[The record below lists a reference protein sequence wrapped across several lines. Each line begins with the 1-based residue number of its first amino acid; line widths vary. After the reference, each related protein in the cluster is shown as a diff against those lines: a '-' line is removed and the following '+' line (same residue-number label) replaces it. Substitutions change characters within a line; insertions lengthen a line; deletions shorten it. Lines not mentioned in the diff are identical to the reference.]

1 MNGYRLPFCAGQSDD
16 AQAAARL
23 LYESDPPYYDFWL
36 GNRAA
41 ALRLLQALW
50 CHPEGAYSATH
61 CQVLR
66 DANGVRALYYAYPT
80 IHEPD
85 LELQSQRAL
94 RLLAGDGLD
103 QLQQREAQLALLFP
117 RLADPAY
124 YLRTLCVST
133 AQRGAGLGAQMLRH
147 IADEALEQGY
157 SLLLTDVDS
166 GNPGAVRFYLR
177 AGFSTLVETRVPAL
191 LPYQLP
197 ASLRMAKHLN
207 LDC

>member
-1 MNGYRLPFCAGQSDD
+1 MTEFRLPFCSGQSDD
-16 AQAAARL
+16 AEAASRL

-41 ALRLLQALW
+41 AMTLLQALW
-50 CHPEGAYSATH
+50 RQPEGGYSAAH

-66 DANGVRALYYAYPT
+66 DANGMRALYYAYPASR
-80 IHEPD
+80 EAD

-94 RLLAGDGLD
+94 RQVAGDDLE
-103 QLQQREAQLALLFP
+103 QLQQREALLSLLFP
-117 RLADPAY
+117 RLAEPAY

-133 AQRGAGLGAQMLRH
+133 PQRGAGLGAQMLRH
-147 IADEALEQGY
+147 IGDQASEQGY
-157 SLLLTDVDS
+157 TLLLTDVDS
-166 GNPGAVRFYLR
+166 GNPGAVRFYQR
-177 AGFSTLVETRVPAL
+177 AGFSTQVETRVPAL

>member
-1 MNGYRLPFCAGQSDD
+1 MNGFRLLFCSGQGDD
-16 AQAAARL
+16 AEAAARL

-41 ALRLLQALW
+41 ALTMLQALW
-50 CHPEGAYSATH
+50 RQPEGAYSAAH
-61 CQVLR
+61 CRVLR
-66 DANGVRALYYAYPT
+66 DVNGVRALYYAYPT
-80 IHEPD
+80 SREAD

-94 RLLAGDGLD
+94 RLVAGGDLD
-103 QLQQREAQLALLFP
+103 QFQQREAQLALLFP
-117 RLADPAY
+117 RLAEPAY

-133 AQRGAGLGAQMLRH
+133 PQRGAGLGAQMLRH
-147 IADEALEQGY
+147 IADEAREQGY

-166 GNPGAVRFYLR
+166 GNPGAVRFYQR
-177 AGFSTLVETRVPAL
+177 AGFGIQVETRVPAL

-197 ASLRMAKHLN
+197 ASLRMAKQLN

>member
-1 MNGYRLPFCAGQSDD
+1 MNGFRLPFCSGQGDD
-16 AQAAARL
+16 AEAAARL

-36 GNRAA
+36 GNRSA
-41 ALRLLQALW
+41 ALTMLQALW
-50 CHPEGAYSATH
+50 RQPEGAYSAVH

-66 DANGVRALYYAYPT
+66 DVNGVRALYYAYPT
-80 IHEPD
+80 SREAD

-94 RLLAGDGLD
+94 RLVAGGDLD
-103 QLQQREAQLALLFP
+103 QFQQRETQLALLFP
-117 RLADPAY
+117 RLAEPAY

-133 AQRGAGLGAQMLRH
+133 PQRGAGLGAQMLRH
-147 IADEALEQGY
+147 IADETREQGY

-166 GNPGAVRFYLR
+166 GNPGAVRFYQR
-177 AGFSTLVETRVPAL
+177 AGFSIQVETRVPAL

-197 ASLRMAKHLN
+197 ASLRMAKQLN